1 MTHEAA
7 VKTGPEG
14 ALVAEIKGDIFD
26 APENAVLIREYI
38 FISRCLAIEGNG

>member
-1 MTHEAA
+1 MMHEGA

-14 ALVAEIKGDIFD
+14 ALVTEIEGDIFD

-38 FISRCLAIEGNG
+38 FISQCLVIEGNG